1 MKEEIVLLSNCLRNE
16 GMYVSIRSTLLSY
29 QLLQQLN
36 NSLTFD
42 ELHNALKAVYVK
54 DISDNDKFDRVF
66 NKIFKNIEP
75 EDKNLTINWEPE
87 ENNPINDSDLFY
99 QEEDVPNQDLGQLQ
113 ELYDDMIEKR
123 KSNDNYKGKLL
134 TDSFAVLDSYDK
146 RVFELCRKLGKKI
159 ANTRSKRRKKM
170 KSHNIDMSRTIRA
183 NIKNGGHIVKLLYNK
198 PPLKKNK
205 HVFLCDVSGSCEWVT
220 TWFFALLYG
229 CYQTF
234 DKVQIYD
241 FDNKI
246 IEVTDIL
253 KRETFN
259 NIGQINIAH
268 RAKGVMCYGQSDM
281 NKAFKEFLDIA
292 DLNHRTDVI
301 ILTDCRDWKGKRING
316 VLESASLLNEI
327 SKKVNRVIILNPEK
341 KIRWNNATSCVADY
355 ERMGIEVYETSS
367 LEKFEKVIELL

>member
-1 MKEEIVLLSNCLRNE
+1 
-16 GMYVSIRSTLLSY
+16 MYVSIRSTLLSY

-146 RVFELCRKLGKKI
+146 RVFELCRKLGKK
-159 ANTRSKRRKKM
+159 
-170 KSHNIDMSRTIRA
+170 
-183 NIKNGGHIVKLLYNK
+183 
-198 PPLKKNK
+198 
-205 HVFLCDVSGSCEWVT
+205 
-220 TWFFALLYG
+220 
-229 CYQTF
+229 
-234 DKVQIYD
+234 
-241 FDNKI
+241 
-246 IEVTDIL
+246 
-253 KRETFN
+253 
-259 NIGQINIAH
+259 
-268 RAKGVMCYGQSDM
+268 
-281 NKAFKEFLDIA
+281 
-292 DLNHRTDVI
+292 
-301 ILTDCRDWKGKRING
+301 
-316 VLESASLLNEI
+316 
-327 SKKVNRVIILNPEK
+327 
-341 KIRWNNATSCVADY
+341 
-355 ERMGIEVYETSS
+355 
-367 LEKFEKVIELL
+367 